1 MGMKM
6 LKLTTAVMTVLAASG
21 SLLAQETAKI
31 GNNTQPV
38 SGGTAVVFAF
48 FLIVCVGVAGF
59 MTPKRGHQD

>member
-1 MGMKM
+1 MKM
-6 LKLTTAVMTVLAASG
+6 LKLMTAMTFLLTGAG
-21 SLLAQETAKI
+21 PLLAQETAKI

-48 FLIVCVGVAGF
+48 FLVVCVGVAGF